1 MKSVN
6 KSKVRNTTIGVFLMA
21 LVVLGIFILVNKENK
36 IDDLN
41 KRYNDLTSMYQER
54 DSLVNDLN
62 NTFDEIEKNLTFV
75 KNKRSQL
82 SIEKEE
88 GTPSQKEAIVA
99 DIKLMNTMLEESS
112 KKIDELNEKLK
123 ASGIDIKSF
132 KNRIAQLTQNVEEQ
146 NESIA
151 KLETQLK
158 ERDNQLAMM
167 DEKVSNLE
175 SDISDKE
182 NRIQMKNDSLQLKSE
197 IITSKDNDLNRAY
210 FASGTYKELKD
221 KGVVE
226 KDGGFL
232 FLGRNE
238 KVQPGV
244 NQKYFTE
251 LDKRS
256 TDVFPIFSKKAEMIS
271 EHPDSSY
278 RYIYE
283 NDQIAYLKIENPDE
297 FWRLTKY
304 AVVQVKQ

>member
-6 KSKVRNTTIGVFLMA
+6 KSKVRNTSIGIFLVA
-21 LVVLGIFILVNKENK
+21 IIVLGIFILVNKENK
-36 IDDLN
+36 IDDLS
-41 KRYNDLTSMYQER
+41 KRYDNLTSTYQER

-75 KNKRSQL
+75 QNKRSQL
-82 SIEKEE
+82 SIDKKE
-88 GTPSQKEAIVA
+88 GNPSKLETIVA
-99 DIKLMNTMLEESS
+99 DIKLMNTMLEQSS

-123 ASGIDIKSF
+123 ASGIEIKSF
-132 KNRIAQLTQNVEEQ
+132 KNKIAQLTKNVEEQ

-151 KLETQLK
+151 LLESQVK

-175 SDISDKE
+175 SDISDKL
-182 NRIQMKNDSLQLKSE
+182 NTIQRKNDSLMIKSE
-197 IITSKDNDLNRAY
+197 IITRKDNDLNRAY
-210 FASGTYKELKD
+210 FASGTFRELKD
-221 KGVVE
+221 NGVVE

-238 KVQPGV
+238 KVQPDV
-244 NQKYFTE
+244 NEKYFTE

-256 TDVFPIFSKKAEMIS
+256 TDVFPIFSKKAHMIS

-283 NDQIAYLKIENPDE
+283 NDQIAYLKIENPEE
-297 FWRLTKY
+297 FWKLTKY
-304 AVVQVKQ
+304 AVVQVK

>member
-6 KSKVRNTTIGVFLMA
+6 KSKVKNATIGTFLIA
-21 LVVLGIFILVNKENK
+21 IIVLGIIILVNKENK
-36 IDDLN
+36 INDLS
-41 KRYNDLTSMYQER
+41 KRYDNLTSMYQKR

-82 SIEKEE
+82 SIDKKE
-88 GTPSQKEAIVA
+88 GNPAKNEAIVA

-112 KKIDELNEKLK
+112 KKIEELNEKLK
-123 ASGIDIKSF
+123 ASGIGIKSY
-132 KNRIAQLTQNVEEQ
+132 KNKIAQLTKNVEEQ

-151 KLETQLK
+151 LLETQLK
-158 ERDNQLAMM
+158 ERDNQLALM

-175 SDISDKE
+175 SDISDKL
-182 NRIQMKNDSLQLKSE
+182 NTIQMKNDSLSIKSE
-197 IITSKDNDLNRAY
+197 IITQKDNDLNRAY
-210 FASGTYKELKD
+210 FASGTFRELKD
-221 KGVVE
+221 NGVVE

-238 KVQPGV
+238 KVQPDV
-244 NQKYFTE
+244 NEKYFTE

-283 NDQIAYLKIENPDE
+283 NDQIAYLKIENPEE
-297 FWRLTKY
+297 FWKLTKY
-304 AVVQVKQ
+304 AVVQVK